1 MRILIVGAGDVG
13 FELGRRMTR
22 SGHDVTMIE
31 ADPQKS
37 RRVAEQLDAMVVEG
51 NGASWQTLRD
61 ANVEH
66 VDVLAAVTD
75 QDEANVI
82 ACGLGKKLGVKATIA
97 RVRNTEYTSDDF
109 ILSGEELG
117 VDHFIHPEKEAADA
131 VIRLIHQA
139 SANYALEFDG
149 GKIQLL
155 GLRVE
160 PGSTLLYRPL
170 TEVGVEWHNRP
181 FRIVAINRNNET
193 LIPRGTDRLFPGDQV
208 FVVCDPDYACEFKAL
223 AGKVDRQVG
232 NIMILGGGMV
242 GEFIAREL
250 EQESNVK
257 LVEPQMDRCERLA
270 ERLAHSLVIR
280 GDGTDVELLESEGL
294 EEMDAFVTVMGDDER
309 NIIATLL
316 ARHANVPRTI
326 TMVNRVSYL
335 PIMPKIGLD
344 TVVSK
349 QLLTVNA
356 VQHFIQHQDVA
367 AVASLP
373 GIEAQLIE
381 YIAQSGCRMT
391 RKSLRDIRF
400 PRNAIV
406 GAILHDNHMVVPNG
420 DTRIEKGD
428 RTVVFALP
436 QAVNELDTLFGR

>member
-1 MRILIVGAGDVG
+1 MRILVVGAGDVG
-13 FELGRRMTR
+13 FQLGRRLTR
-22 SGHDVTMIE
+22 AGHDITMVE
-31 ADPQKS
+31 SDPQKS
-37 RRVAEQLDAMVVEG
+37 RRVAEQLDVLVVEG
-51 NGASWQTLRD
+51 SGASWQTLRD
-61 ANVEH
+61 AHVERA
-66 VDVLAAVTD
+66 DVLAAVTD
-75 QDEANVI
+75 QDEVNVM
-82 ACGLGKKLGVKATIA
+82 ACGLGKKMGAKATIA
-97 RVRNTEYTSDDF
+97 RVRNTEYTREDF
-109 ILSGEELG
+109 ILSGEQLG

-131 VIRLIHQA
+131 AVRLLRQA
-139 SANYALEFDG
+139 SANYAVDFDG

-155 GLRVE
+155 GLHVE
-160 PGSTLLYRPL
+160 PGSPLLYRPL
-170 TEVGVEWHNRP
+170 VDIGIERQHPP
-181 FRIVAINRNNET
+181 FRIVAINRNHET
-193 LIPRGTDRLFPGDQV
+193 VIPKGTDCLLPGDQV
-208 FVVCDPDYACEFKAL
+208 FVVCEPSYACEFTTL
-223 AGKVDRQVG
+223 AGKADKHLS

-242 GEFIAREL
+242 GQFIAKEL

-257 LVEPQMDRCERLA
+257 LIEPRMARCERLA
-270 ERLAHSLVIR
+270 ESLPHTLVIH
-280 GDGTDVELLESEGL
+280 GDATDVELLESEDL
-294 EEMDAFVTVMGDDER
+294 DRMDAVVAVMGDDER

-356 VQHFIQHQDVA
+356 VQHYIQHQDVA

-381 YIAQSGCRMT
+381 YIAKSGSRMT
-391 RKSLRDIRF
+391 RKRLRDIPF

-406 GAILHDNHMVVPNG
+406 GAILHDDHMIVPNG
-420 DTRIEKGD
+420 DTQIAQGD

-436 QAVNELDTLFGR
+436 QAIGELDHLFG